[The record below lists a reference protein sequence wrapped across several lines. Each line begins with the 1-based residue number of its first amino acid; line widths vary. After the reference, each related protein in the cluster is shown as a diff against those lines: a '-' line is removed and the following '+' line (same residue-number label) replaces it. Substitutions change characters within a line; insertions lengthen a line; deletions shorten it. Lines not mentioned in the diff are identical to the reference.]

1 MPANYVLLER
11 VTLTTAAASVALD
24 SIPQTGYTDLVIKV
38 SARNTAASSLV
49 YYTFN
54 GNASNRTARLLY
66 GDGTSAASV
75 TYNNSDPRVMI
86 MPESGYTA
94 NSFSNGEL
102 YIPNYTSSTVKSWS
116 ANSVQE
122 TNAALSYQF
131 LMAGLWSDTAAIN
144 SVTFST
150 FTGNFAVGS
159 SFSLYGV
166 AALGTDPVIA
176 PKASG
181 GDIVVSDGTYWYHT
195 FLNSSV
201 FTPNQTLTCDYLV
214 VAGGGAGGGSAGG
227 GGGAGG
233 LRSTV
238 TATGGGGSLESP
250 LSVIAQ
256 NYAVLI
262 GAGGAGVSAAKG
274 RNGNNSVFASITS
287 LGGGGAGT
295 GAGGSSFYGG
305 ITGGSGGG
313 AGGLG
318 VNGTGTGGSGTANQG
333 FKGGDQAGGNAGPG
347 GGGGSSAAGQN
358 GNPSGTAWANGDG
371 GNGTAISITG
381 SSVTYAGGG
390 GGGSYGNPPVRQGLG
405 GTGGAGNGGA
415 TVDANGF
422 SATANTG
429 SGGGG
434 GVAYFTDNAVGGNGG
449 SGIVIVR
456 YTVA

>member
-176 PKASG
+176 PKAAG
-181 GDIVVSDGTYWYHT
+181 GDIVVSDGTYWYHA
-195 FLNSSV
+195 FLGSGV
-201 FTPNQTLTCDYLV
+201 FTPNQTLSCDVLA
-214 VAGGGAGGGSAGG
+214 VAGGGGGGGGTFVNGNGGG

-233 LRSTV
+233 LVALSSQSLLATPATV
-238 TATGGGGSLESP
+238 L
-250 LSVIAQ
+250 V
-256 NYAVLI
+256 
-262 GAGGAGVSAAKG
+262 GAGGAGGVNALQGAGLNGTNSQLASLTAAVGGGGGGSEAFLNNGSLG
-274 RNGNNSVFASITS
+274 RGSNGGSGGGNSQNASVATGTSGQGNNGGNATGSAGS
-287 LGGGGAGT
+287 GGGGAGAVGGNSIT
-295 GAGGSSFYGG
+295 DPGVGGAGVNTYSSWLSATGTGVSGFIAGG
-305 ITGGSGGG
+305 GGGGKYNAGAGG
-313 AGGLG
+313 AGGAG
-318 VNGTGTGGSGTANQG
+318 GGGTGASSADSNNTAGTANTG
-333 FKGGDQAGGNAGPG
+333 G
-347 GGGGSSAAGQN
+347 GGGGSSNTSA
-358 GNPSGTAWANGDG
+358 
-371 GNGTAISITG
+371 
-381 SSVTYAGGG
+381 
-390 GGGSYGNPPVRQGLG
+390 VR
-405 GTGGAGNGGA
+405 
-415 TVDANGF
+415 
-422 SATANTG
+422 
-429 SGGGG
+429 
-434 GVAYFTDNAVGGNGG
+434 VGRAGG